1 MLRGIRKYINTHI
14 VLIVLNA
21 AFVIFAS
28 SLYMYDRIQVR
39 SSIVNLE
46 QTITIEKNARVC
58 GEATTRL
65 ITKLT
70 AMKMGHTISN
80 VQISFDILASYE
92 VALDLSLKRDIRCIM
107 MEEMGDSM
115 MRAYKAGVKDG
126 AKNSNI
132 GGV

>member
-1 MLRGIRKYINTHI
+1 MFRGAVKYIKSHI
-14 VLIVLNA
+14 VILSLSLS
-21 AFVIFAS
+21 FVFFTS
-28 SLYMYDRIQVR
+28 SLYIYDRMQTR
-39 SSIVNLE
+39 NSIVNLE
-46 QTITIEKNARVC
+46 QTVTDERVSRIC

-65 ITKLT
+65 VNKVSAIKNGRTV
-70 AMKMGHTISN
+70 SN

-92 VALDLSLKRDIRCIM
+92 VALELSMKKDARCVI

-126 AKNSNI
+126 AKNSNL